1 MKHITFTMSDDLAE
15 AVERYRN
22 AQDAPPSLS
31 SVMQSALRRYL
42 SEQWFLR
49 EPRILAITPAP

>member
-22 AQDAPPSLS
+22 AQDAPPSS
-31 SVMQSALRRYL
+31 ISVRAVVFAGAEDTRHYTG
-42 SEQWFLR
+42 
-49 EPRILAITPAP
+49 A